1 MLPVERSEYTAG
13 DMCTLARLSARQLGE
28 LESFGLVQPVG
39 SGTSAMYS
47 PTDLA
52 IATVA
57 ARFLERGIEPR
68 HLRSWRQSAEREAG
82 LFEQLIAPLLR
93 QRNPQSRQQAS
104 EILVELSQLGA
115 ELRAVLL
122 RAALAEY
129 LDD

>member
-1 MLPVERSEYTAG
+1 
-13 DMCTLARLSARQLGE
+13 
-28 LESFGLVQPVG
+28 
-39 SGTSAMYS
+39 
-47 PTDLA
+47 
-52 IATVA
+52 VA